1 MKNRRIWISALAG
14 LMALILLLTLIA
26 GILPR
31 DASAATSSELKDQ
44 LEELQAQK
52 DELANK
58 IAELEKQQS
67 NNLHDMQGIIAQ
79 KDVIDQQVALL
90 HAEVSNVNTQIAA
103 YSLLIADKQKELD
116 EAKKRLEELN
126 EKNKERIRAME
137 ESGNLSYWSVLFKA
151 NSFSDLLDRLNMMQE
166 IAASDRR
173 RLEEM
178 SKAAEVVAKAQEELT
193 AEKKALEQTRVT
205 LEAAQEEL
213 AAKDAEADKLLR
225 DLLALSE
232 DMEKLHNQFEKE
244 EEDFLDEIAKKE
256 QEYNDKLDEEAS
268 IAASIKASIE
278 ASIQESI
285 FIKESI
291 EESIEESRRQEA
303 LEESRKEEEDNKKP
317 NQGGSIGSADNPS
330 GVRWL
335 VPCDYIKVTSPFGYR
350 WHPKTGEWSMHK
362 GVDFGAYK
370 GTPIY
375 ASRSGTVTAAKWS
388 DTAGNYVSINHQDGY
403 SSIYMH
409 MTHYVVGKGEYV
421 KAGQLIGYVGSTG
434 RSTGP
439 HLHFGISY
447 KGEYVNP
454 IDYLY

>member
-335 VPCDYIKVTSPFGYR
+335 VPCDYIRVTSPFGYR
-350 WHPKTGEWSMHK
+350 WHPTTGEWSMHK

-375 ASRSGTVTAAKWS
+375 ASRSGTVTTAKWS
-388 DTAGNYVSINHQDGY
+388 NTAGNYVSINHQDGY

-409 MTHYVVGKGEYV
+409 MTHYVVGAGEYV

>member
-1 MKNRRIWISALAG
+1 MKNRRIWISAFAG

-335 VPCDYIKVTSPFGYR
+335 VPCDYIRVTSPFGYR
-350 WHPKTGEWSMHK
+350 WHPTTGEWSMHK

-375 ASRSGTVTAAKWS
+375 ASRSGTVTTAKYS
-388 DTAGNYVSINHQDGY
+388 NTAGNYVSINHQDGY

-409 MTHYVVGKGEYV
+409 MTHYVVGAGEYV